1 MKTIKF
7 LNYFNL
13 VVAVVLLWTYLKS
26 IPLYYDYFFI
36 VGLVLT
42 IWYNWWTLK
51 RIMGQKSYLGKL
63 NYIVGIV
70 TILFGSFL
78 TIGSIAMISEGFQN
92 EKVHLVMGL
101 LYIPLGLT
109 TILFSWTT
117 LKYHRVV

>member
-13 VVAVVLLWTYLKS
+13 IVAIVLLWTHLKS
-26 IPLYYDYFFI
+26 FPLFYDYFYI
-36 VGLVLT
+36 VGLALT

-51 RIMGQKSYLGKL
+51 RLMGQKSLLGKL
-63 NYIVGIV
+63 NYVIGIL
-70 TILFGSFL
+70 TIFFAVLL
-78 TIGSIAMISEGFQN
+78 TIGSIAMINEGFQN
-92 EKVHLVMGL
+92 KKMHLIMGL

>member
-13 VVAVVLLWTYLKS
+13 VVAIVLLWTYLKS

-36 VGLVLT
+36 VGLGFT

-51 RIMGQKSYLGKL
+51 RIMGQKSALGKL

-70 TILFGSFL
+70 TILFGVLL
-78 TIGSIAMISEGFQN
+78 TVGSIAMISEGSKN
-92 EKVHLVMGL
+92 EKMHLIMGL
-101 LYIPLGLT
+101 FYIPLGLT

-117 LKYHRVV
+117 LKYHRAV